1 MLACG
6 NVRLHNIVFHP
17 TSSSLDLFKWEI
29 NPLNCVY
36 TADKEVRWES
46 EFVEAERLG
55 MLWCGDSATRTHIHM
70 CACSHTDITVH
81 PGGSINYLF
90 HV

>member
-29 NPLNCVY
+29 NALNCVY

-55 MLWCGDSATRTHIHM
+55 MLWCGDSATRTHIHVCM
-70 CACSHTDITVH
+70 QPYRYHCASW
-81 PGGSINYLF
+81 GQYKLQF